1 MLVPE
6 AVHIRSFGPE
16 YVCVVR
22 THVADGGVTPKLKVE
37 DYRQRGNKKSVCVC
51 LYLYWESETVLQ
63 LSSRGSPIQTQNIS
77 TDTHTHTLRELR
89 EMTSA
94 QAHHTDLCWG
104 TDRGG

>member
-6 AVHIRSFGPE
+6 AVRIRSFGPE

-22 THVADGGVTPKLKVE
+22 THVADGGVTPKLEVE

-77 TDTHTHTLRELR
+77 TDTHTHTAG
-89 EMTSA
+89 A
-94 QAHHTDLCWG
+94 QRDDFCSSSSHRPVLG
-104 TDRGG
+104 DR